1 MRSTERLTSQRPT
14 GGSRSFTCSAAGGLD
29 RWVVASRTGAV
40 ADDGDDAADDS
51 EHENQ
56 RNTVH
61 DVTSFM
67 RQTRA
72 AANLSA
78 MRAAGE

>member
-1 MRSTERLTSQRPT
+1 MARAQPKEREFFLSDAR
-14 GGSRSFTCSAAGGLD
+14 AE
-29 RWVVASRTGAV
+29 AV
-40 ADDGDDAADDS
+40 TDDGDDAADDS

>member
-1 MRSTERLTSQRPT
+1 MARAQPKEREFFLSDAR
-14 GGSRSFTCSAAGGLD
+14 AE
-29 RWVVASRTGAV
+29 AV